1 MTALLAIFSI
11 SAIVFAWLYATER
24 QLRAA
29 AEHEADL
36 LHRDYVALQQSHE
49 VALEDL
55 DAMVDAIAASAKI
68 KHPASR
74 LTLVRGEGA

>member
-24 QLRAA
+24 QLRSA

>member
-1 MTALLAIFSI
+1 MTALLAILSI